1 MKRRVT
7 SRAPASEVVRS
18 TIVKG
23 YSNLCWDKKSHG
35 QQLCSGQL
43 EASGSDGDTK
53 TRLCREIL
61 SLGGNYMHVLLW
73 KT

>member
-53 TRLCREIL
+53 TRLHCCASL
-61 SLGGNYMHVLLW
+61 SVV
-73 KT
+73 